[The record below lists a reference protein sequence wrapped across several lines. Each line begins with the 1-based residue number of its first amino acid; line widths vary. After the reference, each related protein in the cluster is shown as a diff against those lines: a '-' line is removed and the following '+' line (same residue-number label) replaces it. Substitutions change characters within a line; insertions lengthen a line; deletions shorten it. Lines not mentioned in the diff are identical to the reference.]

1 MRKTHHNS
9 ERQLGGI
16 GHFIRRGAEIYPAR
30 IAIVDLLNKRTLTYA
45 ELDERVN
52 KLAQGLLR
60 HGIGRGDFV
69 AAMMWNEHALVEV
82 IFACARIGA
91 IVAPLNV
98 RLIRLFFGEFHIPVS
113 SVFELLQ
120 LAACDKE

>member
-1 MRKTHHNS
+1 MEEKLSKTHHNS

-30 IAIVDLLNKRTLTYA
+30 IAIDDLLNKRTLTYA

-60 HGIGRGDFV
+60 HGIGRGNFV

-98 RLIRLFFGEFHIPVS
+98 RLIAA
-113 SVFELLQ
+113 ELKQ
-120 LAACDKE
+120 Y